1 MSPEAVR
8 NVLEAAL
15 LAADGPLPVERLQ
28 QLFAGE
34 EAVGRKEIR
43 AALEALA
50 GDYEG
55 RGIELKEVASG
66 FRVQVR
72 EQVAPWVNRLW
83 EERAPRYSRALLETL
98 AIIAYRQPITRGEI
112 EDIRGVSVSS
122 SIMKTLQEREWIRVA
137 GHRDVPGRPAVYITT
152 KAFLDYFNLD
162 SLSALPSLAELR
174 DFEEINPDLFADEL
188 PPVTTIEPPAGA
200 AAGREAAPGAANAG
214 REATGGEATGGD
226 ATGGEAT
233 GGDATGG
240 DATGGDATGGEATG
254 GEATGGDAT
263 GGDATGGDATG
274 GEATG
279 GDATGGEA
287 TGGEATGGEATG
299 GEATGGEATGGEA
312 TGGDATGGE
321 ATGGAAAQAA
331 HAEGAPP
338 APEAPAGEAPAAG
351 AGADHETGIETGTQP
366 PREAHG

>member
-226 ATGGEAT
+226 ATGG
-233 GGDATGG
+233 
-240 DATGGDATGGEATG
+240 DATGGEATG
-254 GEATGGDAT
+254 GE
-263 GGDATGGDATG
+263 
-274 GEATG
+274 
-279 GDATGGEA
+279 ATGGEA